1 MLSWFLP
8 EGKLSVA
15 KGVLEIK
22 ILQGPTCPLTPS
34 NICVVT
40 QYIKCGLKV
49 IMFEIGFVSS
59 VNKTFETRT
68 EPFETGQNLGRL
80 MQQCR
85 NAVYCRR

>member
-1 MLSWFLP
+1 MLSRFLP

-22 ILQGPTCPLTPS
+22 ILQGPIHPLTPT

-40 QYIKCGLKV
+40 QYIKCSIKT
-49 IMFEIGFVSS
+49 MFEIGFASS

-68 EPFETGQNLGRL
+68 EPFETGWNLGRL
-80 MQQCR
+80 VQQSR
-85 NAVYCRR
+85 NVVYCRR